1 MDELSI
7 EMKKLL
13 CIALP
18 RITTME
24 VRMIADRERYL
35 PVLGELKELQ
45 ESLEREIRAEQDTP
59 PVV

>member
-24 VRMIADRERYL
+24 VRIVVDRERYL
-35 PVLGELKELQ
+35 SVLDEL
-45 ESLEREIRAEQDTP
+45 ESLQRTLQREILEEEKKAD
-59 PVV
+59 

>member
-1 MDELSI
+1 MELSI

-13 CIALP
+13 CLALP

-35 PVLGELKELQ
+35 SVLDEL
-45 ESLEREIRAEQDTP
+45 ESLQRTLEQEIRTEQDRP
-59 PVV
+59 PVA

>member
-1 MDELSI
+1 MELSL

-35 PVLGELKELQ
+35 SVLDELENLQ
-45 ESLEREIRAEQDTP
+45 RALEGEIRAEQEKAD
-59 PVV
+59 

>member
-1 MDELSI
+1 MDNLSI

-24 VRMIADRERYL
+24 VRIIVDKDRYL
-35 PVLGELKELQ
+35 SVLDEL
-45 ESLEREIRAEQDTP
+45 ESLQRTLEQEIRAEQDRP
-59 PVV
+59 PVA